1 MPKNAA
7 RGPSG
12 RKASRRATGKTK
24 KKSVKSRAILGSKR
38 KLARFGK
45 EQKKGHKGISTHYIS
60 RSRAINN
67 LQLSLNDFRRLCILK
82 GIYPRDPE
90 GLKKPYR
97 TAKIGF

>member
-45 EQKKGHKGISTHYIS
+45 EQKKVIKVYQHI
-60 RSRAINN
+60 
-67 LQLSLNDFRRLCILK
+67 
-82 GIYPRDPE
+82 IYQDHV
-90 GLKKPYR
+90 LLTIYNYL
-97 TAKIGF
+97 